1 MSPDAR
7 AGQRAVANLANVI
20 DSDTEVRK
28 GTKEV
33 VQPLPNPG
41 LPVIVAG
48 DGSEQRLDLATR
60 VVKRDKF
67 VEVTTI
73 QGIKSPASQLHV
85 PQRHASDVLHRRGRV
100 AGLALGDV
108 GDRHGGDC

>member
-1 MSPDAR
+1 
-7 AGQRAVANLANVI
+7 
-20 DSDTEVRK
+20 
-28 GTKEV
+28 
-33 VQPLPNPG
+33 
-41 LPVIVAG
+41 VIVAG

-85 PQRHASDVLHRRGRV
+85 PRRHASDVLHLTRLVASALGSADEPPIPSHRGHPLCAARLV
-100 AGLALGDV
+100 CLALV
-108 GDRHGGDC
+108 GTRTFGVA